1 MKKICVIGSLNMDLV
16 VNVDEMPKKGQTLIG
31 SKFKQIPGGKGANQ
45 AVAASRLGGDVYMIG
60 KVGNDGF
67 GQSLLKQLKADKVK
81 TDYVQIEEGPSGVA
95 LITVDKNAENSI
107 VVSPG
112 ANFKLEESDIDK
124 CIDGIKESSIV
135 VIQLETP
142 IDTIKYALE
151 KSKELGKFT
160 ILNPAPAV
168 KLSDDIIKNVDLLTP
183 NETELEIL
191 SGVKIENEDDIKK
204 AANVMIQKGVKQL
217 IVTLGSKG
225 SLYLDKDNV
234 KFKKSYKVEAIDTT
248 AAGDSYTGA
257 LAVAFSKD
265 KDIDEAMDFASKVGA
280 LCVTNIGAQTSIP
293 SLYDIMNYNF
303 DN

>member
-31 SKFKQIPGGKGANQ
+31 SKFKEIPGGKGANQ

-67 GQSLLKQLKADKVK
+67 GQSLLNQLKADKVK
-81 TDYVQIEEGPSGVA
+81 TDYVQIEKGPSGVA

-112 ANFKLEESDIDK
+112 ANFELTGSDIDK
-124 CIDGIKESSIV
+124 CVDGIKESSIV

-204 AANVMIQKGVKQL
+204 AANVMIEKGVKQL

-225 SLYLDKDNV
+225 SLYLDKD
-234 KFKKSYKVEAIDTT
+234 KIEFKKSYKVDAVDTT

-257 LAVAFSKD
+257 LSVAFSQG

-293 SLYDIMNYNF
+293 NLYDVMNHKF
-303 DN
+303 

>member
-1 MKKICVIGSLNMDLV
+1 MEKICVIGSLNMDLV
-16 VNVDEMPKKGQTLIG
+16 VNVEEMPKKGQTLIG
-31 SKFKQIPGGKGANQ
+31 SKFREIPGGKGGNQ

-67 GQSLLKQLKADKVK
+67 GDSLLKQLKADNINI
-81 TDYVQIEEGPSGVA
+81 DYVQVEEGPSGVA

-112 ANFKLEESDIDK
+112 ANFKLTENDIEK
-124 CIDGIKESSIV
+124 CIGGIKECSTV

-142 IDTIKYALE
+142 IDTIKYALQ

-168 KLSDDIIKNVDLLTP
+168 KLSDDIIQNVDLLTP

-191 SGVKIENEDDIKK
+191 SGISINNEEDIKK
-204 AANVMIQKGVKQL
+204 AANIMMEKGVKQL

-225 SLYLDKDNV
+225 SLYLDKDTME
-234 KFKKSYKVEAIDTT
+234 FKKSYKVEAIDTT
-248 AAGDSYTGA
+248 AAGDTYTGA
-257 LAVAFSKD
+257 LSVALSQNKTV
-265 KDIDEAMDFASKVGA
+265 DEAMDFASKAGA
-280 LCVTNIGAQTSIP
+280 ISVTRVGAQTSIP
-293 SLYDIMNYNF
+293 NLHDIENYNF
-303 DN
+303 